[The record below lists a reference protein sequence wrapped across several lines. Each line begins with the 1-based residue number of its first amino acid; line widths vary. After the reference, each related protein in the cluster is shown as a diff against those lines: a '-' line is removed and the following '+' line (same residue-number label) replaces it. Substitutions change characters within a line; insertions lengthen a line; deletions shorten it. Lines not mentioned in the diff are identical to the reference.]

1 MRAWIHYVLLGLAIG
16 GVLPIAC
23 SATEEDDSPTDGT
36 GGSGAGGPGASTGI
50 GGFGSSAGGAGGLDP
65 DAACAKFT
73 AEAKQSPAAMLIAL
87 DRSAS
92 MSTSQKWAAAQ
103 LAVVG
108 AIDKDV
114 FDTMSL
120 GLVSFPQSF
129 VDPPQCLCNYLCEPL
144 GGCDIATCKALL
156 GQPGVA
162 CGINALPVVP
172 LAEAGAEKSNAP
184 TGVRHDIYQYL
195 AQNNPI
201 ADSSDA
207 SPIYDAL
214 AAGYTALQA
223 YPIDKRILVLITD
236 GGFSCTS
243 MSSRPGYSDGAC
255 PDWEI
260 PDTVNTLITAKRT
273 DAAAPVNTFIVG
285 VPGSNSNGEMQ
296 GSYAT
301 APYSMLLALSTYAVS
316 GSPDTLDPT
325 CDSTLPF
332 TQTGAAPAKSCHI
345 DLSSGQFDAN
355 VLAAAIEQI
364 RGKALGCIYQMPEP
378 PPGEV
383 IDPAQVNVSASLE
396 GAAAYTVPRRSDPS
410 DTCLDASGCWDYK
423 DQSNAEVE
431 LIGKACSDVSSAK
444 EAKVDI
450 LVGCETLLK

>member
-1 MRAWIHYVLLGLAIG
+1 MRAWIHCVLLGLAIG
-16 GVLPIAC
+16 GAMPIAC
-23 SATEEDDSPTDGT
+23 SATDEDDAPTDGA
-36 GGSGAGGPGASTGI
+36 GGSGNGNQGAASGV
-50 GGFGSSAGGAGGLDP
+50 GGFGATGGGAGGLDP

-103 LAVVG
+103 LAVVN

-129 VDPPQCLCNYLCEPL
+129 VDPPACLCDYLCDPL

-172 LAEAGAEKSNAP
+172 LNEAGVDKSNAA

-195 AQNNPI
+195 AQNGPI
-201 ADSSDA
+201 SDSSDA

-214 AAGYTALQA
+214 VAGYAALQA

-243 MSSRPGYSDGAC
+243 LSTRQGYSDGAC

-260 PDTVNTLITAKRT
+260 PDTVNQLITQKRT
-273 DAAAPVNTFIVG
+273 DGSAPVNTFVVG

-316 GSPDTLDPT
+316 GSPETVDPT
-325 CDSTLPF
+325 CDSTAAF
-332 TQTGAAPAKSCHI
+332 TQGGPAPAKACHI

-355 VLAAAIEQI
+355 VLAGAIEQI
-364 RGKALGCIYQMPEP
+364 RGKALGCVYDMPEP
-378 PPGEV
+378 PPGEI
-383 IDPAQVNVSASLE
+383 IDPAQVNVVASLE
-396 GAAAYTVPRRSDPS
+396 GADSYTIPKRSNPS

-423 DQSNAEVE
+423 DQTNAQVE

-450 LVGCETLLK
+450 LVGCQTLLK